1 MNIKETLLR
10 DRSKATCRR
19 IVAYIGHDSERCQE
33 WADCF
38 FSDDYILNQ
47 KAAWVLHFITDEVP
61 EIVEVYQKDFLI
73 KLSKPDLHDAVV
85 RAICRHWGDYG
96 YPESIEGGVYDLC
109 LNYLQDKSSIGIKA
123 HAMYACRR
131 LVKKYPEL
139 KQEFK
144 LVLEEML
151 LKYGEESPAIRSR
164 STKILKRL

>member
-1 MNIKETLLR
+1 MNIRGTLLR
-10 DRSKATCRR
+10 DRSKATCAR
-19 IVAYIGHDSERCQE
+19 IVAYIGHDADRCQE

-38 FSDDYILNQ
+38 FSDDIVLSQ
-47 KAAWVLHFITDEVP
+47 KAAWVLHFITDETP
-61 EIVEVYQKDFLI
+61 EIVKVYQEDFLE
-73 KLSKPDLHDAVV
+73 KLKEPDLHDAVV

-96 YPESIEGGVYDLC
+96 YTEVIEGKVYDLC

-123 HAMYACRR
+123 HAMYACQR